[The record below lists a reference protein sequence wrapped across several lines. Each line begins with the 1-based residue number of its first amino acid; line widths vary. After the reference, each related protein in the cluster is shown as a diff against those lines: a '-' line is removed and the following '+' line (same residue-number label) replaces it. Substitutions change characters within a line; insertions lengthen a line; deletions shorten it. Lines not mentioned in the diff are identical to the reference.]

1 MYYSRAEN
9 PNLSSEL
16 NDITAQQTHG
26 TVEIVNAITK
36 LLKKITTYRNT
47 SIIYKISDIALHVD
61 SDSSYLLLSKVRIR
75 AYGH

>member
-26 TVEIVNAITK
+26 TVEIANAITK
-36 LLKKITTYRNT
+36 LLKKFTTYRNT

-75 AYGH
+75 ACGH